1 MGIVAQRQPV
11 RQPSHPIVNVGR
23 DDAVATDRGTQ
34 RSRSAPNLPRFASS
48 AVGGRMI
55 GAAHE
60 LMLPSHRCEYT
71 FDTEGSDTTTWHT
84 DLGVAAYDTVV
95 CHDYGGHSCG
105 GTRHHAQ
112 G

>member
-1 MGIVAQRQPV
+1 MAIVAQRESV
-11 RQPSHPIVNVGR
+11 HQPSHPIVNVGR
-23 DDAVATDRGTQ
+23 DDAVATRRGPGADR
-34 RSRSAPNLPRFASS
+34 RLNLPRFASS